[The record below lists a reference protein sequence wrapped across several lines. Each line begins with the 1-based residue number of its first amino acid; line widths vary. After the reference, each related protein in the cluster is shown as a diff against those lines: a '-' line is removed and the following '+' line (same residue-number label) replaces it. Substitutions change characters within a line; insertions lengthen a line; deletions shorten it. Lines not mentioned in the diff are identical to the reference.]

1 MFHKIFIT
9 AGVAG
14 LGSFIACAS
23 GTTVRSEA
31 GDIGSVS
38 PVTAD
43 FIPAG
48 TTMLGRFDQSI
59 STSNHDGDRF
69 SVTVTNP
76 VYAQNGAVAIP
87 AGAALTGVVTGV
99 HSAKVPG
106 ERNVIRLNVNELH
119 MNNRAY
125 PFSGNISNV
134 QVENSSNPSNRT
146 LRNTLIGGAVGTAL
160 GAIVTGGE
168 AAGLI
173 TGGLLGAGAGAI
185 ISLGNGSGE
194 PATIPAGSSVAIQA
208 TQGVPIR

>member
-1 MFHKIFIT
+1 MIHKILMA

-14 LGSFIACAS
+14 FASFVACAS
-23 GTTVRSEA
+23 GTSVHSAA
-31 GDIGSVS
+31 GEVASVT

-48 TTMLGRFDQSI
+48 TTMMARFNQSI
-59 STSNHDGDRF
+59 STSNHDGERF
-69 SVTVTNP
+69 SMTVTNP

-87 AGAALTGVVTGV
+87 EGAMLTGVVTGV

-106 ERNVIRLNVNELH
+106 ERNVIRLNVDRLH

-125 PFSGNISNV
+125 PFSGSISNV
-134 QVENSSNPSNRT
+134 TVENARNPSNKAV
-146 LRNTLIGGAVGTAL
+146 RNTLIGGAVGTAL

-185 ISLGNGSGE
+185 ISLGTGSGE
-194 PATIPAGSSVAIQA
+194 PATIPAGSSVTVQA
-208 TQGVPIR
+208 AQDVRIR

>member
-1 MFHKIFIT
+1 MFYKIFIT

-14 LGSFIACAS
+14 LASFIACAS

-48 TTMLGRFDQSI
+48 TTMIGRFDQSI
-59 STSNHDGDRF
+59 STSNRDGDRF
-69 SVTVTNP
+69 AVTVTNP

-87 AGAALTGVVTGV
+87 AGAVLTGVVTGV

-146 LRNTLIGGAVGTAL
+146 LR
-160 GAIVTGGE
+160 
-168 AAGLI
+168 
-173 TGGLLGAGAGAI
+173 
-185 ISLGNGSGE
+185 
-194 PATIPAGSSVAIQA
+194 
-208 TQGVPIR
+208 

>member
-1 MFHKIFIT
+1 MLHKTFIT
-9 AGVAG
+9 AALAG
-14 LGSFIACAS
+14 FGSLVACAS
-23 GTTVRSEA
+23 GTTVHSDA
-31 GDIGSVS
+31 GQVVAVN

-48 TTMLGRFDQSI
+48 TMFNGRFDQSI
-59 STSNHDGDRF
+59 STSNHEGDRF
-69 SVTVTNP
+69 SMTVTNP

-87 AGAALTGVVTGV
+87 AGAVLTGVVTGV

-106 ERNVIRLNVNELH
+106 ERNVIRLNVNALH
-119 MNNRAY
+119 MNDRAY

-134 QVENSSNPSNRT
+134 KVENASGASNKT
-146 LRNTLIGGAVGTAL
+146 IRNTLIGGAVGTAL

-173 TGGLLGAGAGAI
+173 TGGILGAGAGAI
-185 ISLGNGSGE
+185 ISLGNGSNE
-194 PATIPAGSSVAIQA
+194 PATIPAGSSVTIQT

>member
-1 MFHKIFIT
+1 MLHKVFIG

-14 LGSFIACAS
+14 FGAFVACAS
-23 GTTVRSEA
+23 GTTVHSEA
-31 GDIGSVS
+31 GEVGSVS

-48 TTMLGRFDQSI
+48 TTMIGRFDQSI
-59 STSNHDGDRF
+59 STSNRDGDRF
-69 SVTVTNP
+69 AVTVTNP

-87 AGAALTGVVTGV
+87 AGAVLTGVVTGV

-194 PATIPAGSSVAIQA
+194 PATIPAGSSVTIQA